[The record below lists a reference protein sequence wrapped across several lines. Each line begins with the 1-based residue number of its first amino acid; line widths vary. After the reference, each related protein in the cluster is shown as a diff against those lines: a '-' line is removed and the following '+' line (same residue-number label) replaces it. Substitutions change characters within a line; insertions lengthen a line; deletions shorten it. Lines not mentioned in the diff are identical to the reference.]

1 MATTRPIILAFAA
14 LGLTLSTAN
23 AQEPEITAQ
32 SAANMAS
39 NCFACHGP
47 QGRSPGTIPSLHNLT
62 ADYMTSTLKQF
73 KSGERPSTVMG
84 RHAKG
89 YSDAQLAAIAKHIAD
104 LNKK

>member
-1 MATTRPIILAFAA
+1 MATTRPIILAIAA
-14 LGLTLSTAN
+14 FGLTLGAAH
-23 AQEPEITAQ
+23 AQEAKITPQA
-32 SAANMAS
+32 AANMAS

-62 ADYMTSTLKQF
+62 ADYMTTTLKQF

-89 YSDAQLAAIAKHIAD
+89 YSDAQLAAIANHIAS